1 LDKYPLYLSSVPH
14 VDASDMSVIDLRLKP
29 ATLAHYNLPDIPY
42 PISLA
47 AFDMA
52 LSGDSELPFA
62 SMLNQLQMRSK
73 AGAADWQILEPAMD
87 RLAQLI
93 APNDPRPVLSA
104 SGKEWWVEV
113 GPVKLDG
120 TIVTIQRGDK
130 LVAAMSKTDGGRLR
144 VAAYRPLD
152 AKSATYITGLA
163 ARPHPEHGVCMRENN
178 WEYALDCSAGNGN
191 FYAYMRGEAYLS
203 YWANGIG
210 LVSDGTQDAN
220 WLAVKELPNR
230 SPPLAVTE
238 LGVYY
243 SYS

>member
-1 LDKYPLYLSSVPH
+1 
-14 VDASDMSVIDLRLKP
+14 MSVIDLRLKP
-29 ATLAHYNLPDIPY
+29 ATLAHYNLPDILY

-52 LSGDSELPFA
+52 LSGDGELPFA

-73 AGAADWQILEPAMD
+73 DGAADWQSLEPAMD
-87 RLAQLI
+87 RLAELL

-104 SGKEWWVEV
+104 SGEEWWVEV

-120 TIVTIQRGDK
+120 PIVTIQRGDK
-130 LVAAMSKTDGGRLR
+130 LIAAISKTDGGRLC

-178 WEYALDCSAGNGN
+178 WEYALDCSAGNNN
-191 FYAYMRGEAYLS
+191 FYAFAGGEAYLS

-210 LVSDGTQDAN
+210 LVSDGTQDMH
-220 WLAVKELPNR
+220 WLAMRELSSR
-230 SPPLAVTE
+230 PPALVVAE
-238 LGVYY
+238 LGTCY
-243 SYS
+243 SFTPA